1 MRLPASQM
9 PRAAAYR
16 PDSRDA
22 GLRRYFGLTQFALMT
37 GVAASK
43 LSAWRHSTYVWVPA
57 PDIEIGDHSGWSL
70 ACISAWSPEGESFLR
85 PPTVR
90 FADTAMIRD
99 RYHGMP
105 TSTLWACIGDGTIP
119 RPVVWVD
126 NRPGWLLL

>member
-1 MRLPASQM
+1 MIPAKRM
-9 PRAAAYR
+9 PRAAAYW

-22 GLRRYFGLTQFALMT
+22 GIRRYFGLTQFALMV
-37 GVAASK
+37 GVPVWK
-43 LSAWRHSTYVWVPA
+43 LSAWRHSLRVWVPA
-57 PDIEIGDHSGWSL
+57 PDIEVGDHGGWSL
-70 ACISAWSPEGESFLR
+70 ACIRAWTPGGGSFLR

-90 FADTAMIRD
+90 FADLTTIRD

-126 NRPGWLLL
+126 NRSGWLS